1 MQFDLRSAAQVCP
14 SFAEDR
20 WRQTAGDTQAWTDE
34 LKKVLATSSNFVT
47 DIERRRAARNGGDD
61 DVSFRYELCNV
72 CFLQEKDLNAHL
84 ACKHKVRK
92 QKWVDRDNKLAL
104 SHAAV
109 SNEVCPVCDR
119 RFGSTRTCRAHW
131 TQKHAPRGLQHR
143 VSERRFVARTH
154 LPITRSL

>member
-1 MQFDLRSAAQVCP
+1 MNTLPPVCRLSEPWAAMP
-14 SFAEDR
+14 Y
-20 WRQTAGDTQAWTDE
+20 
-34 LKKVLATSSNFVT
+34 VLCYVT